1 MKQYSRV
8 LSFFGV
14 KNNEKYCIFIDSE
27 KCGQN
32 FNKSRFY
39 GIVSA
44 VRRVNLSPIGYGHYK
59 YYMVFGEDT
68 IPVDLN
74 IQYYVCLKQ
83 K

>member
-1 MKQYSRV
+1 MASIIGGLAYWALCHLAGGSGGAAHLAPSVFLRPA
-8 LSFFGV
+8 LH
-14 KNNEKYCIFIDSE
+14 
-27 KCGQN
+27 CG
-32 FNKSRFY
+32 
-39 GIVSA
+39 A
-44 VRRVNLSPIGYGHYK
+44 VRCVHLSPIGYGHYK